1 MKPTS
6 RENFVKKYAD
16 FVNEITQNTGIFA
29 GTLFAQA
36 ILESSGKYKT
46 GGQWLVGGS
55 KLSQEA
61 NNFFGIKAEKNYKG
75 KRYNIATGENKPSGE
90 YYIIKDDFRKY
101 DSVEDSLKDYI
112 NFLQTNPRYTK
123 GGVFKAKNVKE
134 QAEALKKSGYATA
147 PDYANVV
154 NSVYNSVKKFIV
166 SEPVKTSLG
175 VGAFI
180 VLAAGFF
187 FAAKKL
193 A

>member
-90 YYIIKDDFRKY
+90 YYIINDDFRRY
-101 DSVEDSLKDYI
+101 DSVEDSIKDYVK
-112 NFLQTNPRYTK
+112 FLKENPRYEK
-123 GGVFKAKNVKE
+123 AGVFKAKTVKE
-134 QAEALKKSGYATA
+134 QADALKKAGYATA
-147 PDYANVV
+147 PNYAEMVE
-154 NSVYNSVKKFIV
+154 SVYKSIKGFISENLGTIKKSGTGLALLVGLFIAY
-166 SEPVKTSLG
+166 KY
-175 VGAFI
+175 F
-180 VLAAGFF
+180 
-187 FAAKKL
+187 K
-193 A
+193 